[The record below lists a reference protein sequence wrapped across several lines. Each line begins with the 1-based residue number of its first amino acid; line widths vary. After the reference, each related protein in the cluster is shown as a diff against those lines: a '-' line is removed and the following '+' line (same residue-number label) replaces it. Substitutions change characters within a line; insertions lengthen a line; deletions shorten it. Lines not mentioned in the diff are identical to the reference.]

1 MEGERI
7 WRITPG
13 FSLDISVQDHFSI
26 KTNLHIQECLSVKI
40 NLSIQDHIS
49 TKINLLIQGRVS
61 TKINLLIHH
70 PVFSKIS
77 LSVNHS
83 HSGHD
88 LPNHWITGT
97 GSTRNQG
104 LLLIASDLLF
114 SHIIYSLIT
123 WLSTIGANFTFTYL
137 TIFWTG
143 SGERETYYLSLDYGQ
158 LT

>member
-7 WRITPG
+7 WRITSG
-13 FSLDISVQDHFSI
+13 FSLDISVQDQFTI

-49 TKINLLIQGRVS
+49 IKINLLIQGRVS

-88 LPNHWITGT
+88 LPNHWITGI
-97 GSTRNQG
+97 GSTQNQG

-114 SHIIYSLIT
+114 SHIIYSLII

-143 SGERETYYLSLDYGQ
+143 SGEREIYYLSLDYGQ